1 MKRIIICGLI
11 LFGFIVTGWG
21 QNSKSA
27 ESNGNKIA
35 IIWTS
40 NDQEVAEKV
49 CFMYAQNAKKQGWF
63 DEVTL
68 IIWGP
73 SIRLLA
79 ENDDLKADITKMMNM
94 GITVEASLSCAQLY
108 GVGPDLA
115 DLDIDVKPMGVPL
128 TGYIKEGWKILS
140 F

>member
-1 MKRIIICGLI
+1 MKRIIIFMLVI
-11 LFGFIVTGWG
+11 LGAFFSGSG
-21 QNSKSA
+21 QNSKVA
-27 ESNGNKIA
+27 GGNSNKLA
-35 IIWTS
+35 VIWTS
-40 NDQEVAEKV
+40 NDPEVAEKV

-63 DEVTL
+63 EEVVL

-79 ENDDLKADITKMMNM
+79 ENDDLKADIIKIMDM
-94 GITVEASLSCAQLY
+94 GIPVEASLSCAQLY

-128 TGYIKEGWKILS
+128 TGYIKEGWKILT

>member
-1 MKRIIICGLI
+1 MLVI
-11 LFGFIVTGWG
+11 LGAFFSGSG
-21 QNSKSA
+21 QNSKVA
-27 ESNGNKIA
+27 EGNSNKLA
-35 IIWTS
+35 VIWTS
-40 NDQEVAEKV
+40 NDPEVAEKV

-63 DEVTL
+63 EEVVL

-79 ENDDLKADITKMMNM
+79 ENDDLKADIIKIMDM
-94 GITVEASLSCAQLY
+94 GIPVEASLSCAQLY

-128 TGYIKEGWKILS
+128 TGYIKEGWKILT

>member
-1 MKRIIICGLI
+1 MLVI
-11 LFGFIVTGWG
+11 LGAFFSGSG
-21 QNSKSA
+21 QNSKVA
-27 ESNGNKIA
+27 GGNSNKLA
-35 IIWTS
+35 VIWTS
-40 NDQEVAEKV
+40 NDPEVAEKV

-63 DEVTL
+63 EEVVL

-79 ENDDLKADITKMMNM
+79 ENDDLKADIIKIMDM
-94 GITVEASLSCAQLY
+94 GIPVEASLSCAQLY

-128 TGYIKEGWKILS
+128 TGYIKEGWKILT

>member
-1 MKRIIICGLI
+1 MKQVIICGLI
-11 LFGFIVTGWG
+11 IFGFIVTGSG

-27 ESNGNKIA
+27 ENNSNKIA

-40 NDQEVAEKV
+40 NDPEVAEKV

-68 IIWGP
+68 VIWGP

-79 ENDDLKADITKMMNM
+79 ENDDLKADIAKMMDM
-94 GITVEASLSCAQLY
+94 GIAIEASLSCAQLY

-115 DLDIDVKPMGVPL
+115 ELDIDVKPMGVPL